1 MKKIILIGGGGHAL
15 SLLEMIEDNSIFAGY
30 VDLLSNTNM
39 PIPYI
44 GNDEEMLKTYPPSE
58 YEVHHALVYAKDVD
72 LKLRLHMIQKY
83 AEYKVVSFKAASSVI
98 TKQSMIGEGSAIF
111 HGAIINNSTIGN
123 NCIINTGAVIEH
135 NSVLGN
141 NVFVGPNA
149 TVCGNVKIGDNV
161 LVGAGSV
168 IREDVSICSNV
179 VIGLGSVVVKDIVMP
194 GVYYGI
200 PVKFV
205 KEL

>member
-58 YEVHHALVYAKDVD
+58 YEVHHALV
-72 LKLRLHMIQKY
+72 Y